1 MKASETT
8 SGTHQSETE
17 RRTEQETGK
26 EHMKDIYG
34 LSSQVGQGAA
44 RVELR
49 DGDVFDLHV
58 GPVKKRIGVDT
69 VEMLAYNG
77 SIPGPTLRV
86 RKGAAVTVRV
96 ANGLPMETTVHWHG
110 LRVENRFDGTPHATQ
125 APIAPGGTFD
135 YQLRFPDEGVYWY
148 HPHMREDYAQEMG
161 LYGAIVVTS
170 DDPDYWPQA
179 HRELVVM
186 VDDLLLENGEIAPFG
201 GDNMGRFG
209 NMMLLNGE
217 SDWTAEVR
225 RGEVVRLHLINVA
238 NVRNFRL
245 GIPNARIK
253 LVGGDLGLVEREEL
267 VEEILLAPG
276 ERVSVD
282 VLFAES
288 GSHPIEQRS
297 TRGTTVLGEMV
308 VVEQPAEPSLE
319 GAFATLRSNSEMEA
333 LRGALSAALERA
345 PDKTI
350 VLQGDVPGM
359 ARAGAHPHDSHGMDH
374 DMAHMDHEAMHAAH
388 SASGMGEVVWKLVDQ
403 ETDAVND
410 EIDWSFVE
418 GESVKVRLMNDPTT
432 DHPMGHPFHVHGQ
445 RFLVLSRDGVPNAN
459 LVWKDTVYV
468 EEGETV
474 DVLIEMS
481 NPGIWMAHCHIS
493 EHAEAGMMFN
503 FRVS

>member
-1 MKASETT
+1 
-8 SGTHQSETE
+8 
-17 RRTEQETGK
+17 
-26 EHMKDIYG
+26 
-34 LSSQVGQGAA
+34 
-44 RVELR
+44 
-49 DGDVFDLHV
+49 
-58 GPVKKRIGVDT
+58 
-69 VEMLAYNG
+69 
-77 SIPGPTLRV
+77 
-86 RKGAAVTVRV
+86 
-96 ANGLPMETTVHWHG
+96 
-110 LRVENRFDGTPHATQ
+110 
-125 APIAPGGTFD
+125 
-135 YQLRFPDEGVYWY
+135 
-148 HPHMREDYAQEMG
+148 
-161 LYGAIVVTS
+161 
-170 DDPDYWPQA
+170 
-179 HRELVVM
+179 
-186 VDDLLLENGEIAPFG
+186 
-201 GDNMGRFG
+201 
-209 NMMLLNGE
+209 
-217 SDWTAEVR
+217 
-225 RGEVVRLHLINVA
+225 
-238 NVRNFRL
+238 
-245 GIPNARIK
+245 
-253 LVGGDLGLVEREEL
+253 LVEREEL